1 MKMIHSFIITIFVML
16 MALVAYPQLSAAPVV
31 GSQEESATADRGR
44 HYRDGWRRDGWRSH
58 RYYYYNSSPYYYY
71 SPGYSNYYYYDPYYY
86 NRGSGLYFR
95 FGF

>member
-1 MKMIHSFIITIFVML
+1 MKMTHSFIISMFIML
-16 MALVAYPQLSAAPVV
+16 MALVAYPQLNAAPVV
-31 GSQEESATADRGR
+31 GSQSESATAYRGH
-44 HYRDGWRRDGWRSH
+44 HYRDGWRRDGWRSN
-58 RYYYYNSSPYYYY
+58 RYYYNSSPYYYY